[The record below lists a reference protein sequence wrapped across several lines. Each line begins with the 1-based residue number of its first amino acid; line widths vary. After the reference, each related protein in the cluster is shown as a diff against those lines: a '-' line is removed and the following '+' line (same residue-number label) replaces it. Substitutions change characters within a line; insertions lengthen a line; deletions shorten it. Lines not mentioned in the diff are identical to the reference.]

1 MRQELIFNLNKLAD
15 ELEEKA
21 KAYRA
26 VANDLNGQ
34 AVEQKPRKKVGRPRK
49 VEQKFTMKGHK
60 YNGKHWMQRPENRAR
75 MLKRIKAMHKAR
87 NGK

>member
-34 AVEQKPRKKVGRPRK
+34 SADRRLETYEKKRKKPHGLKGR
-49 VEQKFTMKGHK
+49 K
-60 YNGKHWMQRPENRAR
+60 YNGTHWTQDPKRKKDVIAMARRGAKTRLANR
-75 MLKRIKAMHKAR
+75 
-87 NGK
+87 